1 MRGCM
6 KNRVWNLDEIIEVE
20 KQYTK
25 GKLREAKTIETK
37 RNRLTKEKC
46 EFKVTTRYCK
56 IQLLFQ
62 RGCFPSLSTGL
73 WSSGELGRGK
83 SEKAFSPLPLPFL
96 AMFFHKQRACSQATV
111 FQTQMKI
118 RYFLSIYLSFSSVDH
133 STVKLLMA
141 VFCLFCLNC
150 LRARSSPCF
159 LWPFVLSCCIKS
171 SPQNLA
177 TNSVQIKCN

>member
-1 MRGCM
+1 MPQTNNSQWPKRNMKVCM
-6 KNRVWNLDEIIEVE
+6 GKIEFE
-20 KQYTK
+20 TQMK

-37 RNRLTKEKC
+37 RNRLTEEKC

-56 IQLLFQ
+56 IQYKNRTIFCPAIIPERLFSQ
-62 RGCFPSLSTGL
+62 PVNRSLV
-73 WSSGELGRGK
+73 
-83 SEKAFSPLPLPFL
+83 LPFL
-96 AMFFHKQRACSQATV
+96 AMFFHKERACSQATV

-150 LRARSSPCF
+150 LRARSSNVKNPTDNPVNNALFSLTLCAVM
-159 LWPFVLSCCIKS
+159 LY
-171 SPQNLA
+171 
-177 TNSVQIKCN
+177 